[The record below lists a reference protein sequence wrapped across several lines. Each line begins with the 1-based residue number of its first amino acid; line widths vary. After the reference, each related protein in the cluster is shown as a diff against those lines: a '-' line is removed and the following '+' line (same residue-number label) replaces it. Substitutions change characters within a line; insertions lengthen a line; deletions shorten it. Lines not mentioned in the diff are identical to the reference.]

1 MINILLKK
9 TNNKYHL
16 QVNDKTKECD
26 EFEFERYSTLFFE
39 WIVPNL
45 TYKNENIYNQYFIVP
60 EPDFNYRL
68 QTYIYYYDILN
79 NYIYNLNTKVKYKLN
94 NRIKTDQM
102 IHYKYGSY
110 ICNEVDEKKIFL
122 FSEEFAILVYDS
134 NTANYDLNTVLNVLA
149 LI

>member
-1 MINILLKK
+1 MINILLQKI
-9 TNNKYHL
+9 NNKYYL
-16 QVNDKTKECD
+16 QLNDEIKEYD
-26 EFEFERYSTLFFE
+26 KIEFVRYSTLFSD
-39 WIVPNL
+39 WIIPKL
-45 TYKNENIYNQYFIVP
+45 SYKNENCSYQYFIVP

-79 NYIYNLNTKVKYKLN
+79 DYIYNLNTKVKYKLN

-134 NTANYDLNTVLNVLA
+134 NAANYDLNTVLNVLA